1 VNLFL
6 DNSILSQSGEELY
19 FLCKKKTCIYAGCGV
34 LQTPIRFFKKEVMD
48 LLRRPSKTNR
58 IINSLWK
65 NYSYYRKVT
74 KETIE
79 GIYEPDTRRNV
90 TTIAREL
97 GIMERAAYEKGV
109 FFGTSP
115 VIYRSQS
122 R

>member
-1 VNLFL
+1 VRSYIF
-6 DNSILSQSGEELY
+6 Y
-19 FLCKKKTCIYAGCGV
+19 ARKKPAFMRVVAFCKR
-34 LQTPIRFFKKEVMD
+34 LIRFFKKEVMD